1 MPPKVKIVGPETSL
15 TAARCELDASA
26 DGSVSLRARAAIWKA
41 LAGASDPTTAYT
53 RRDRLNQACVRHVRH
68 RWVERFPDDDGIDR
82 MLDLASG
89 VVAETVDAPAASD
102 ARDRFYVDVV
112 ETRTYGSDASAM
124 FVGLAAANTVLEA
137 LTPDNLDAIPTVDD
151 DENLDPQGYDT
162 SYLCASAAA
171 RGLNERPADI
181 AQRRSFWRWY
191 LDDAIPEI
199 YQLREGSGS

>member
-1 MPPKVKIVGPETSL
+1 MPLTVKVVGLETAL
-15 TAARCELDASA
+15 AAARRELDASM
-26 DGSVSLRARAAIWKA
+26 DGSVSLRARAAIWKD
-41 LAGASDPTTAYT
+41 LAGGSDPAIAYA
-53 RRDRLNQACVRHVRH
+53 RRVRLNQACVRHVRH

-82 MLDLASG
+82 MLDLAGG
-89 VVAETVDAPAASD
+89 VVAGMVDASAASD

-137 LTPDNLDAIPTVDD
+137 LIPDNLDAIPTADD
-151 DENLDPQGYDT
+151 DEDLDPQGYDT

-171 RGLNERPADI
+171 RGLNGRPADT

-191 LDDAIPEI
+191 LDDGIPQV
-199 YQLREGSGS
+199 YQI